1 MLETINIAMLLSAV
15 SVCVSF
21 LTFNRN
27 GKKEVKQ
34 EVREDTR
41 ALIEVKT
48 QLEYISRGIDDIK
61 INDRVRDERISSIT
75 EDVVAMKGEIK
86 SLAQR
91 MNNYEKGGLS
101 K

>member
-1 MLETINIAMLLSAV
+1 M
-15 SVCVSF
+15 
-21 LTFNRN
+21 
-27 GKKEVKQ
+27 
-34 EVREDTR
+34 REDTR